1 MTPIHPSAL
10 APEDLERLTGYKR
23 QGDLEKWLR
32 QNGVL
37 FFRGQGGRVWTTVD
51 AVNRALGLT
60 HTGEQPAPPIGPDWS
75 SLM

>member
-32 QNGVL
+32 QIGVPTGI
-37 FFRGQGGRVWTTVD
+37 RTPVVAVKGRKLRLQAADSASYFLAVW
-51 AVNRALGLT
+51 
-60 HTGEQPAPPIGPDWS
+60 
-75 SLM
+75 

>member
-32 QNGVL
+32 QNGVP
-37 FFRGQGGRVWTTVD
+37 FFRGQGGRVWTTLE
-51 AVNRALGLT
+51 ACNAALGLT
-60 HTGEQPAPPIGPDWS
+60 RKGEPPPPSTEPDWS